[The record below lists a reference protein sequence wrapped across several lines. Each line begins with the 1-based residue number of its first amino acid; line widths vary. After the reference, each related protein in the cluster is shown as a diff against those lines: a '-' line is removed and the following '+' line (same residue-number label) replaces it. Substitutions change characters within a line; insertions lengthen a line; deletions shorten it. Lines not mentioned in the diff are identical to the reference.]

1 MGVSGGWAE
10 SDEMGFERK
19 KEGVSVSEL
28 CGTFYKLRPWMPLW
42 REREL
47 LKPYLL
53 AAQCKTVQG
62 EDFFSK
68 FQLLLV
74 VLTVVETTPFRWA
87 TSDHSVYIN
96 IV

>member
-1 MGVSGGWAE
+1 M
-10 SDEMGFERK
+10 
-19 KEGVSVSEL
+19 SEL

-53 AAQCKTVQG
+53 EAQCKRVQG
-62 EDFFSK
+62 EDFF
-68 FQLLLV
+68 FQIPTTFGGFEL
-74 VLTVVETTPFRWA
+74 LTVAETTPFRWA